1 MKNGLVAALVV
12 VAALLAHAAAA
23 DAQPVQLKFA
33 MPLPPQSAIAQRVL
47 VPWAEEVT
55 KSSDGTVSVQTFP
68 GFSVANLGNAYDRL
82 TNGVIDITWGIY
94 GPISSQF
101 PKTSVVSL
109 PFETRNGTEATL
121 GLWGIYANGTIA
133 DEYQKVKLLAVATFP
148 GSYPHFKKSVRT
160 LADLRGVKI
169 STDGRV
175 ISRVLEAL
183 GATPVAMPISE
194 TYQAAQRGT
203 IDAIATAWPALQAFK
218 LFEVVDYHLEVPIGN
233 DPAFVAMNRD
243 SYARLPE
250 KGRAAIDVASY
261 LALTKTLLHVIDVQI
276 DSARRFVS
284 QQQGHAIADLERH
297 EEARWAERVVPVVEE
312 WVRTTPD
319 GAKVLAAYRAEIK
332 KVEAQEYR

>member
-1 MKNGLVAALVV
+1 MRNAIIAVLAAAWLTVPGV
-12 VAALLAHAAAA
+12 VAA
-23 DAQPVQLKFA
+23 QPVPLKFA
-33 MPLPPQSAIAQRVL
+33 IPIPPQGAIAQKAL
-47 VPWAEEVT
+47 VPWAEQVT
-55 KSSDGTVSVQTFP
+55 KASDGAVSVQTFLGP
-68 GFSVANLGNAYDRL
+68 SVANLGNAYDRL

-160 LADLRGVKI
+160 QADLRGIKI

-175 ISRVLEAL
+175 ISHVLEAL

-218 LFEVVDYHLEVPIGN
+218 LYEVVDYHLEVPIGN
-233 DPAFVAMNRD
+233 DPAYVAMNRD

-250 KGRAAIDVASY
+250 KGRAAIDEASY
-261 LALTKTLLHVIDVQI
+261 LALTKTLLDVIDVQI

-284 QQQGHAIADLERH
+284 QQQGHAIADLKRD
-297 EEARWAERVVPVVEE
+297 EEARWAARVVPVVED

-319 GAKVLAAYRAEIK
+319 GARVLESYRAEIK
-332 KVEAQEYR
+332 KVEAREAR

>member
-1 MKNGLVAALVV
+1 MRNGICAVV
-12 VAALLAHAAAA
+12 VAVSLIQAAAVE
-23 DAQPVQLKFA
+23 AQPVQLKFA
-33 MPLPPQSAIAQRVL
+33 IPIPPQGAIAQKAL

-55 KSSDGTVSVQTFP
+55 KTSDGAVSVQTFLGP
-68 GFSVANLGNAYDRL
+68 SIANLGNAYDRL
-82 TNGVIDITWGIY
+82 TNGVTDITWGIY

-121 GLWGIYANGTIA
+121 GLWGIYAKGTIA

-148 GSYPHFKKSVRT
+148 GSYPHFKKSVRA
-160 LADLRGVKI
+160 LADLRGLKI

-203 IDAIATAWPALQAFK
+203 IDAIATAWPALQAFR
-218 LFEVVDYHLEVPIGN
+218 LYEVVDYHLEVPIGN
-233 DPAFVAMNRD
+233 DPAYVAMNRD

-250 KGRAAIDVASY
+250 KGRAALDAASY
-261 LALTKTLLHVIDVQI
+261 LALTKTLLDVIDTQV
-276 DSARRFVS
+276 DSVRRFVS
-284 QQQGHAIADLERH
+284 QQQGHAIADLAKA
-297 EEARWAERVVPVVEE
+297 EESRWAARVAPVVEE

-319 GAKVLAAYRAEIK
+319 GARVLDAYRAEIK
-332 KVEAQEYR
+332 KIEAVERR

>member
-1 MKNGLVAALVV
+1 MRNKVV
-12 VAALLAHAAAA
+12 IVLAAACF
-23 DAQPVQLKFA
+23 AQAAVAQTEPAQLKFA
-33 MPLPPQSAIAQRVL
+33 VPIPPQGAIAQKAL
-47 VPWAEEVT
+47 VPWAEQVT
-55 KSSDGTVSVQTFP
+55 KASDGAVTVQPFLGPT
-68 GFSVANLGNAYDRL
+68 VANLGNAYDRL
-82 TNGVIDITWGIY
+82 LNGVIDVTWGIY

-133 DEYQKVKLLAVATFP
+133 DEYQKVKLLSVATFP

-160 LADLRGVKI
+160 QADLRGLKI

-203 IDAIATAWPALQAFK
+203 IDGIATAWPALQAFK
-218 LFEVVDYHLEVPIGN
+218 LYEVVDYHLEVPIGN
-233 DPAFVAMNRD
+233 DPAYVAMNRD

-250 KGRAAIDVASY
+250 KGRAAIDAASY
-261 LALTKTLLHVIDVQI
+261 LALTKTLLDVIDVQI
-276 DSARRFVS
+276 DGARRFVG
-284 QQQGHAIADLERH
+284 QQQGHAIADLDRA
-297 EEARWAERVVPVVEE
+297 EEARWAARVVPVVDE
-312 WVRTTPD
+312 WIRTTPD
-319 GAKVLAAYRAEIK
+319 GAQVLAAYRAEIK
-332 KVEAQEYR
+332 NVEARERR